1 MMHYYLTMQKKCDI
15 LENRMI
21 FKDGLNMKNIKR
33 SIAFMAV
40 MMALML
46 LLSMASCGKKK
57 GSGTPAGETAAQ
69 ISTQASG
76 EVNNGISN
84 SADDTLA
91 DTQQGSEAKETEKI
105 VVDEFVE
112 TEENVMVEIP
122 IEE

>member
-1 MMHYYLTMQKKCDI
+1 
-15 LENRMI
+15 
-21 FKDGLNMKNIKR
+21 MKNIKR
-33 SIAFMAV
+33 SITFIAV
-40 MMALML
+40 MMALL
-46 LLSMASCGKKK
+46 TLLSMASCGKKK

-69 ISTQASG
+69 ITTQASG

-91 DTQQGSEAKETEKI
+91 DTQQGSEAKETEKV